1 MSATQSKLPDRYVD
15 LYRRWAGEFVV
26 IVLGILA
33 ALAVDSWSEER
44 NNRILEQEY
53 LARIKED
60 LEWDLAEIEEAIQ
73 ASILQGRSATTLLY
87 ELNDPLADH
96 VPRFS
101 SDRLAA
107 IDFAVPAHEEFDVRI
122 KRLVWLA
129 ARTRS
134 FDPRRGS
141 YDELLATGR
150 IIVVDDSELRASI
163 IDHYSLTED
172 MTGLAEWVQEPATK
186 YDEFLTG
193 LAEWVQEPATKYDE
207 FLGQSTGFNAYD
219 FNAIDE
225 PMPLL
230 RDLEGLPPLLR
241 DVRRISL
248 RQAAVLESIEESSRN
263 LLATIDL
270 YSDN

>member
-1 MSATQSKLPDRYVD
+1 MPSATSKLSDRYVN
-15 LYRRWAGEFVV
+15 LYRRWIGEFVV

-53 LARIKED
+53 LVRIKED
-60 LEWDLAEIEEAIQ
+60 LKWDLAEIEEAIS

-87 ELNDPLADH
+87 ELNDPLSDH
-96 VPRFS
+96 VPRFR

-107 IDFAVPAHEEFDVRI
+107 IDFAVPANEEFDHPL
-122 KRLVWLA
+122 KRLVWLV

-134 FDPRRGS
+134 FDPRRS
-141 YDELLATGR
+141 TYDELLATGR
-150 IIVVDDSELRASI
+150 LVVIDASELRTSI

-172 MTGLAEWVQEPATK
+172 RVSR
-186 YDEFLTG
+186 LT
-193 LAEWVQEPATKYDE
+193 EWVQEPATKYDE
-207 FLGQSTGFNAYD
+207 FLGRSTGFNAYD

-241 DVRRISL
+241 DVRRVSL
-248 RQAAVLESIEESSRN
+248 RQAAQLELIEESSRN
-263 LLATIDL
+263 LLTTIDL
-270 YSDN
+270 YSHN

>member
-1 MSATQSKLPDRYVD
+1 MPATQSKLPDRYVE
-15 LYRRWAGEFVV
+15 LYRRWVGEFVV

-44 NNRILEQEY
+44 HNRILEQEY

-96 VPRFS
+96 VPRFR

-107 IDFAVPAHEEFDVRI
+107 IDFAVPAHEEFGVRL

-134 FDPRRGS
+134 FIPRRS
-141 YDELLATGR
+141 TFDELLATGR
-150 IIVVDDSELRASI
+150 IIVVDEGELRASI

-172 MTGLAEWVQEPATK
+172 SVTGLFEWVQEPA
-186 YDEFLTG
+186 
-193 LAEWVQEPATKYDE
+193 ARYDE
-207 FLGQSTGFNAYD
+207 FLGQSTGYNAYD

-230 RDLEGLPPLLR
+230 QDLEGLPPLLR

>member
-1 MSATQSKLPDRYVD
+1 MPAATSKLPDRYVN
-15 LYRRWAGEFVV
+15 LYRRWVGEFVV

-44 NNRILEQEY
+44 SNRILEQEY

-60 LEWDLAEIEEAIQ
+60 LEWDLAEIEEAIS

-96 VPRFS
+96 VPRFR

-107 IDFAVPAHEEFDVRI
+107 IDFAVPAHEEFDGPL

-134 FDPRRGS
+134 FDPRRS
-141 YDELLATGR
+141 TYDELLATGR
-150 IIVVDDSELRASI
+150 IVVIDVSELRASI

-172 MTGLAEWVQEPATK
+172 SVS
-186 YDEFLTG
+186 G

-207 FLGQSTGFNAYD
+207 FLGRSTGFNAYD

-230 RDLEGLPPLLR
+230 RNLEGLPPLLR
-241 DVRRISL
+241 DVRRVSL
-248 RQAAVLESIEESSRN
+248 RQAAQLELIEESSRN
-263 LLATIDL
+263 LLTTIDL
-270 YSDN
+270 YSRD

>member
-150 IIVVDDSELRASI
+150 IIVVDESELRASI

-172 MTGLAEWVQEPATK
+172 M
-186 YDEFLTG
+186 TG

>member
-1 MSATQSKLPDRYVD
+1 
-15 LYRRWAGEFVV
+15 
-26 IVLGILA
+26 LA

-129 ARTRS
+129 ARTRT

-172 MTGLAEWVQEPATK
+172 M
-186 YDEFLTG
+186 TG

>member
-1 MSATQSKLPDRYVD
+1 MPALTSKLPDRYVN
-15 LYRRWAGEFVV
+15 LYRRWVGEFVV

-60 LEWDLAEIEEAIQ
+60 LEWDLAEIEEAIS

-96 VPRFS
+96 VPRFR

-107 IDFAVPAHEEFDVRI
+107 IDFAVPAHEEFDGPL

-134 FDPRRGS
+134 FDPRRS
-141 YDELLATGR
+141 TYDELLATGR
-150 IIVVDDSELRASI
+150 IVVIDVSELRASI

-172 MTGLAEWVQEPATK
+172 SVLGLAEWVE
-186 YDEFLTG
+186 
-193 LAEWVQEPATKYDE
+193 EPATKYDE
-207 FLGQSTGFNAYD
+207 FLGRSTGFNAYD

-241 DVRRISL
+241 DVRRVSL
-248 RQAAVLESIEESSRN
+248 RQAAQLELIEESSRN
-263 LLATIDL
+263 LLTTIDL
-270 YSDN
+270 YLHN

>member
-1 MSATQSKLPDRYVD
+1 V
-15 LYRRWAGEFVV
+15 GEFVV

-107 IDFAVPAHEEFDVRI
+107 IDFAVPAHEEFDRQL
-122 KRLVWLA
+122 KRLVWWA

-134 FDPRRGS
+134 FIPRRS
-141 YDELLATGR
+141 TFDELLATGR
-150 IIVVDDSELRASI
+150 IIVVDESELRASI

-172 MTGLAEWVQEPATK
+172 NVTGLSEWVQEPA
-186 YDEFLTG
+186 
-193 LAEWVQEPATKYDE
+193 ARYDE

-248 RQAAVLESIEESSRN
+248 RQVAVLESIEESSRN

>member
-1 MSATQSKLPDRYVD
+1 MPEATNKLPDRYVN

-60 LEWDLAEIEEAIQ
+60 LEWDLAEIEEAIS

-96 VPRFS
+96 VPRFR
-101 SDRLAA
+101 SDRLEA
-107 IDFAVPAHEEFDVRI
+107 IDFAVPAHEEFDGPL

-134 FDPRRGS
+134 FDPRRS
-141 YDELLATGR
+141 TYDELLATGR
-150 IIVVDDSELRASI
+150 IVVIDVSELRASI

-172 MTGLAEWVQEPATK
+172 RVSGLAEWVE
-186 YDEFLTG
+186 
-193 LAEWVQEPATKYDE
+193 EPATKYDE
-207 FLGQSTGFNAYD
+207 FLGRSTGFNAYD

-241 DVRRISL
+241 DVRRVSL
-248 RQAAVLESIEESSRN
+248 RQAAQLESIEESSRN
-263 LLATIDL
+263 LLTTIDL
-270 YSDN
+270 YSHN

>member
-186 YDEFLTG
+186 YDEFL
-193 LAEWVQEPATKYDE
+193 
-207 FLGQSTGFNAYD
+207 GQSTGFNAYD

>member
-107 IDFAVPAHEEFDVRI
+107 IDFAVPAHEEFDVRL

-172 MTGLAEWVQEPATK
+172 M
-186 YDEFLTG
+186 TG

>member
-1 MSATQSKLPDRYVD
+1 MSAATSKLTDRYAN

-33 ALAVDSWSEER
+33 ALAVDSWSEDR
-44 NNRILEQEY
+44 NNRNLEQEY
-53 LARIKED
+53 LARIQED
-60 LEWDLAEIEEAIQ
+60 LEWDLAEIEEAIS

-96 VPRFS
+96 VPMFR

-107 IDFAVPAHEEFDVRI
+107 IDFTVPANEEYDVGL
-122 KRLVWLA
+122 KRLVWWT

-134 FDPRRGS
+134 FDPRRS
-141 YDELLATGR
+141 TYDELLATGR
-150 IIVVDDSELRASI
+150 IVVIDDSELRASI

-172 MTGLAEWVQEPATK
+172 RVAGLAEWVQEPA
-186 YDEFLTG
+186 
-193 LAEWVQEPATKYDE
+193 ARYDE
-207 FLGQSTGFNAYD
+207 FLGRSTGFNAYD

-225 PMPLL
+225 PMPHL
-230 RDLEGLPPLLR
+230 RDLDGLPPLLR

-248 RQAAVLESIEESSRN
+248 RQAAQLELIEESSRN

-270 YSDN
+270 YLHN